1 MSDRTQGVLWEVFL
15 QAEDASAHV
24 HAGSVHAADREMAL
38 QNARDVYGRR
48 GHLASIWVVESSAI
62 ASTTPSDRTSFF
74 ETTGD
79 KVYRQPQH
87 FKVPRGVRGL

>member
-15 QAEDASAHV
+15 QEADAAPHV
-24 HAGSVHAADREMAL
+24 HAGSVHAPDREMAL
-38 QNARDVYGRR
+38 QSARDVYGRR

-62 ASTTPSDRTSFF
+62 ASTTPSDRESFF

-79 KVYRQPQH
+79 KVYRTPQH
-87 FKVPRGVRGL
+87 FKVPRGVKGI